1 MPSSFMV
8 VRIELIGLKIQD
20 GNPRGFDKPNHSGDC
35 RANIDHASTTAK
47 NAANIMASVI
57 QYKAGFFSTDS
68 SVVISITPVSSIME
82 SEHFDNSGSFKSTSC
97 IAAQLQRR
105 DGLIQHQARHG
116 KCLATFIVE
125 KCVDIG
131 DKVPDS
137 RIERQAFT

>member
-1 MPSSFMV
+1 MV
-8 VRIELIGLKIQD
+8 VRIGSIGLKIQD

-82 SEHFDNSGSFKSTSC
+82 SEHFDNSGSFKSTSF
-97 IAAQLQRR
+97 IAAQPQRR
-105 DGLIQHQARHG
+105 NGLIQHRARHG
-116 KCLATFIVE
+116 KCLAAFIV
-125 KCVDIG
+125 
-131 DKVPDS
+131 
-137 RIERQAFT
+137 